1 MIDPKEK
8 IQKIIQEGSVGDHTT
23 LGYSPNQINELIE
36 NEFAMDEQPDQFK
49 VIKSDLY
56 GRTVTGFKNGLRGAF
71 AQYGESMTD
80 YSAGISQQGKMG
92 LGGAKGLVIG
102 FANVGDAVLA
112 PLNEATGGS
121 LDLLDQYVDSKP
133 IQTYLREKIPEESLG
148 TSGALAE
155 GFATY
160 VPGYIPAFSIA
171 SVYTKSIFLKGM
183 VASVLAPWFYG
194 ESKNP
199 NMATVVK
206 MLTERDAAESKEI
219 TNAIVEW
226 ADTSEEP
233 DTFDAKIKTVVADG
247 PFEAGFV
254 ALFKA
259 MGMTYRYFKTNP
271 DAARTIAM
279 AYNMMEND
287 TLVEDALGNKY
298 DSNKNLISLGGDVE
312 QTQGEQ

>member
-1 MIDPKEK
+1 
-8 IQKIIQEGSVGDHTT
+8 
-23 LGYSPNQINELIE
+23 
-36 NEFAMDEQPDQFK
+36 
-49 VIKSDLY
+49 
-56 GRTVTGFKNGLRGAF
+56 
-71 AQYGESMTD
+71 
-80 YSAGISQQGKMG
+80 
-92 LGGAKGLVIG
+92 
-102 FANVGDAVLA
+102 
-112 PLNEATGGS
+112 
-121 LDLLDQYVDSKP
+121 
-133 IQTYLREKIPEESLG
+133 
-148 TSGALAE
+148 
-155 GFATY
+155 
-160 VPGYIPAFSIA
+160 
-171 SVYTKSIFLKGM
+171 
-183 VASVLAPWFYG
+183 VLAPWFYG

-206 MLTERDAAESKEI
+206 MLTGRDAAESKEI
-219 TNAIVEW
+219 TNAVVEW